1 MLGLRF
7 IRRILSTLKC
17 LDYLVLKAHKI
28 YEVYCKGI
36 LSISTW
42 GILEKQGEV
51 LQNGK
56 F

>member
-36 LSISTW
+36 LKW
-42 GILEKQGEV
+42 EILEKQGEV